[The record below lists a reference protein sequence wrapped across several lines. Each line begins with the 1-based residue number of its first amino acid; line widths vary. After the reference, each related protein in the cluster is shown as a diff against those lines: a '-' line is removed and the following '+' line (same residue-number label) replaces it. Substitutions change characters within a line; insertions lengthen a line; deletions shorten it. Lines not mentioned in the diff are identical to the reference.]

1 MPLECFYTLPNS
13 LEENRIVW
21 RTDPKLQENIR
32 FLSKNLDPLTE
43 FNEKMLDT
51 RVAQFLFQ
59 KLHSEPENELFKT
72 HWIAFLEKRCEQV
85 SRQILSVL
93 PVHLRSNYFRDL
105 FLMGSE
111 LVCNPANFFE
121 RFDERRSQKI
131 IYWYPTLK
139 KFADTRIKHLL
150 MPNVRKMTG
159 LETLGRTNLG
169 LVARSSRR
177 QVKEALQRLGY
188 QESQLNQYLL
198 IWQCFQEVRNSLNL
212 GVNRF
217 DLSHFEIIVNRYS
230 ELRNEVNLPEILQLN
245 MNGTEVKQCLERL
258 GVAIRQLLDPPL
270 DSLDSYSHLRS
281 PDNPSLIDSIPDRQK
296 IDEEMN
302 QTLVDFQNFITQLL
316 QSFQTATEKQTL
328 FLRYGLDLK
337 QGQVGKELGDLPQY
351 NISRSLK
358 KMHDRIFLQIC
369 NWVKENLQ
377 LEPCSTALNEIEGVL
392 CEYYSNQ
399 IDRFFHQAIHLL
411 GKQSRELL
419 KLFYIANL
427 TPLEISKKVH
437 KSDSE
442 VKDLIE
448 SIREWL
454 SSNITEQIQSEI
466 NLVFSSTSIAKEK
479 ILFLTENRLQTIL
492 QLYI

>member
-1 MPLECFYTLPNS
+1 MPLECFYTLPKN
-13 LEENRIVW
+13 LEENRVVW
-21 RTDPKLQENIR
+21 RTDPELQENIR
-32 FLSKNLDPLTE
+32 FLSENLDPLAE
-43 FNEKMLDT
+43 FNEEMLDT

-59 KLHSEPENELFKT
+59 QLHLEPENELFRT

-93 PVHLRSNYFRDL
+93 PVHLRNNYFRDL

-121 RFDERRSQKI
+121 RFDERRSQL
-131 IYWYPTLK
+131 YWYPTLK
-139 KFADTRIKHLL
+139 RFADTRIKNLL
-150 MPNVRKMTG
+150 MPNVRKITG

-188 QESQLNQYLL
+188 QESQLDQYLL
-198 IWQCFQEVRNSLNL
+198 IWQCFQEVKTSLDL
-212 GVNRF
+212 GVNNF
-217 DLSHFEIIVNRYS
+217 ELQHFERIVNRYS
-230 ELRNEVNLPEILQLN
+230 ELQNEVSLPEIPQLN
-245 MNGTEVKQCLERL
+245 MNGAEVKQYLSRL
-258 GVAIRQLLDPPL
+258 GMAIRQLLDPPL

-281 PDNPSLIDSIPDRQK
+281 PDNPSLIDSIPDREK
-296 IDEEMN
+296 IDQEMN

-351 NISRSLK
+351 YISRSLK
-358 KMHDRIFLQIC
+358 KTHDWILSQIC

-377 LEPCSTALNEIEGVL
+377 LEPCSTVINEIEGVL

-399 IDRFFHQAIHLL
+399 IDRCFSQAMQLL
-411 GKQSRELL
+411 ENPSKELL
-419 KLFYIANL
+419 RLFYITKF
-427 TPLEISKKVH
+427 TPLEISEKIH

-448 SIREWL
+448 SIRQWL

-466 NLVFSSTSIAKEK
+466 NLVFSSKGIVRER

-492 QLYI
+492 QLHI